1 VPIPEE
7 MAPVRRSQAV
17 VRTLVVAMTVLVIG
31 LATAIPAQAG
41 EMHTGL
47 RAAAIK
53 KCRQKFEPG
62 PRLDICLKKAKY
74 EPR

>member
-1 VPIPEE
+1 
-7 MAPVRRSQAV
+7 
-17 VRTLVVAMTVLVIG
+17 VVAVSVLVIG
-31 LATAIPAQAG
+31 LATAMPAQAG

-53 KCRQKFEPG
+53 KCRQKFDPG
-62 PRLDICLKKAKY
+62 PRLDTCLKKAKY

>member
-1 VPIPEE
+1 
-7 MAPVRRSQAV
+7 MHTLAV
-17 VRTLVVAMTVLVIG
+17 ATAVLVIG
-31 LATAIPAQAG
+31 LATAVPAQGG

-53 KCRQKFEPG
+53 KCKQKFPPG
-62 PRLDICLKKAKY
+62 SGRDTCLRKAKY

>member
-1 VPIPEE
+1 MPIPEE
-7 MAPVRRSQAV
+7 MAPVRTSKAV
-17 VRTLVVAMTVLVIG
+17 VRTLVVAVTVLVIG

-53 KCRQKFEPG
+53 TMG
-62 PRLDICLKKAKY
+62 PAVIVTGSYGDT
-74 EPR
+74 PTN